1 MIPHY
6 FNSGPYI
13 MGILNV
19 TPDSFSDG
27 GRFIEPAKAVDH
39 ALRMIREGA
48 DIIDIGGESTRPG
61 AEPVS
66 PQEEM
71 DRVIPVIERLKS
83 CDALISIDTRHAATM
98 KAAIAAGAGM
108 VNDITALA
116 GDPDS
121 VRVVAQA
128 AIPVCLMHMQGTP
141 QTMQDNPAY
150 VNPVQEIC
158 DFLLRRIDF
167 CEKNGVLKQ
176 NIIVD
181 PGIGFGKLLAHN
193 LDIIHNVSY
202 LLKTG
207 VPVLIGASRKR
218 FIEELFPDAGRH
230 HRTPGSVAVALWC
243 LQQGASIFRV
253 HDVAE
258 TKQAFTI
265 WRELSGTAQGIGG
278 VSPAHCRG

>member
-1 MIPHY
+1 MPDHY
-6 FNSGPYI
+6 FDKGPYI

-27 GRFIEPAKAVDH
+27 GRFIDPARAEEH
-39 ALRMIREGA
+39 ALRMIAEGA
-48 DIIDIGGESTRPG
+48 DIVDIGGESTRPG
-61 AEPVS
+61 AAPVL

-71 DRVIPVIERLKS
+71 DRVLPVIERLKGCGTLLS
-83 CDALISIDTRHAATM
+83 VDTRHAATM
-98 KAAIAAGAGM
+98 KAAVAAGAGM
-108 VNDITALA
+108 INDITALE

-121 VRVVAQA
+121 VRVAAQTG
-128 AIPVCLMHMQGTP
+128 IPVCLMHMQGTP

-181 PGIGFGKLLAHN
+181 PGIGFGKRLTHN
-193 LDIIHNVSY
+193 LDIIRNVSY
-202 LLKTG
+202 FAKTG

-218 FIEELFPDAGRH
+218 FIEELFPDAGKH

-243 LQQGASIFRV
+243 LQQGASLFRV

-258 TKQAFTI
+258 TKQAFAVFNAI
-265 WRELSGTAQGIGG
+265 RNSFDVRSASL
-278 VSPAHCRG
+278 

>member
-1 MIPHY
+1 MTRHY
-6 FNSGPYI
+6 FDKDPYI

-27 GRFIEPAKAVDH
+27 GRFIDPGKAVDH

-48 DIIDIGGESTRPG
+48 DIIDIGGESSRPG
-61 AEPVS
+61 AAPVS

-71 DRVIPVIERLKS
+71 DRVLPVVEALKS
-83 CDALISIDTRHAATM
+83 CGALLSIDTRHAATM

-121 VRVVAQA
+121 VRVVAEA
-128 AIPVCLMHMQGTP
+128 AVPVCLMHMQGTP

-158 DFLLRRIDF
+158 DFLLHRIDF

-176 NIIVD
+176 NMIVD
-181 PGIGFGKLLAHN
+181 PGIGFGKRLSDN
-193 LDIIHNVSY
+193 LDIIRNVSY
-202 LLKTG
+202 FKKTG
-207 VPVLIGASRKR
+207 VPVLVGASRKR
-218 FIEELFPDAGRH
+218 FIEELFPDAGTHQRI
-230 HRTPGSVAVALWC
+230 PGSVAVALWC
-243 LQQGASIFRV
+243 LQQGASLFRV

-258 TKQAFTI
+258 TKQAFAI
-265 WRELSGTAQGIGG
+265 FEALKN
-278 VSPAHCRG
+278 